1 MTLIYLIR
9 HGETD
14 WNLNGRWQGQIDIPL
29 NETGRQQASLLAA
42 HLRQYRGLFGRLY
55 SSDLGRAWDTAAII
69 GQALGQPPA
78 ALPGWRELDVG
89 CWGGLT
95 QAEQIALD
103 PALYERFQA
112 GEDVPYGGAERWSDL
127 VARTRRGL
135 DGISER
141 HPRETV
147 AIVTHGGPIRACL
160 DHIAHLETP
169 RRGPDLAVVNTS
181 YSVLRRE
188 SGRWIVVSANN
199 RPHLETVAD
208 TARLL

>member
-14 WNLNGRWQGQIDIPL
+14 WNLNGRWQGQTNIPL
-29 NETGRQQASLLAA
+29 NDTGRQQAHLLAA
-42 HLRQYRGLFGRLY
+42 HLIQYRGLFRHLY
-55 SSDLGRAWDTAAII
+55 SSDLDRAWDTAAII
-69 GQALGQPPA
+69 GAALGMPPA

-89 CWGGLT
+89 RWGGLT

-103 PALYERFQA
+103 PALYRRFQA
-112 GEDVPYGGAERWSDL
+112 GEDVAYGGAERWSEL

-135 DGISER
+135 DRISQA
-141 HPRETV
+141 HPGDTV

-160 DHIAHLETP
+160 GHIARLETP
-169 RRGPDLAVVNTS
+169 RAGPDVAVANTS

-188 SGRWIVVSANN
+188 AGGWIVVSANN